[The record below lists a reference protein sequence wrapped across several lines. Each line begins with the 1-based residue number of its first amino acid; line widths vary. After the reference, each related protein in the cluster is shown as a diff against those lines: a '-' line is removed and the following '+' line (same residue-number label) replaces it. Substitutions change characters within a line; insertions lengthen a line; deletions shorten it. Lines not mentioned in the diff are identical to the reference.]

1 MKLTKVQNR
10 FIKNKNMGF
19 SLIKGKS
26 LTGKTLAAL
35 YRVINLEN
43 NYCIYNE
50 DRILYLSSDYKKI
63 EESEKIYREKS
74 KTSEFYSLFSIEK
87 QRVEFNL
94 INSLIKDFAKKYINK
109 TKQKF
114 KLISLEEGI
123 RFINNEEFYS
133 ELVNFRKKS
142 KVVNKIK
149 DKDLYDEIMW
159 IKACN
164 FTREEY
170 NEAERKGRKYRLI
183 RNSYS
188 RDYIYTLKEIYTL
201 LQLCSS

>member
-1 MKLTKVQNR
+1 MTK
-10 FIKNKNMGF
+10 
-19 SLIKGKS
+19 
-26 LTGKTLAAL
+26 T
-35 YRVINLEN
+35 VI
-43 NYCIYNE
+43 YAIYNE

-149 DKDLYDEIMW
+149 EIGVKVNQTYTKPIDYLTAVDELY
-159 IKACN
+159 
-164 FTREEY
+164 
-170 NEAERKGRKYRLI
+170 
-183 RNSYS
+183 
-188 RDYIYTLKEIYTL
+188 LK
-201 LQLCSS
+201 